1 MVSFNEINR
10 IEERLKRLKRTTNPP
25 DLKKNFIQA
34 GDDVPAPRDWA
45 LTLYIESKKETLGF
59 K

>member
-1 MVSFNEINR
+1 MVSFNDVNR
-10 IEERLKRLKRTTNPP
+10 AEERLKRLKRTQVPP
-25 DLKKNFIQA
+25 ELVMNFIQA
-34 GDDVPAPRDWA
+34 GDEVPAPGDWA